1 MRDIIQNSLVRKPV
15 SAAFGLIGL
24 MICILLFVSIV
35 FVWSAQLAYAQEC
48 KKPSFD
54 ASLTKVQEWQ
64 DCLAHQEDEEK
75 QPEEKPQ
82 EKPQDD
88 SNEQSEQCEMPS
100 YGAQAEAEKYRECI
114 QNGGEPKDEPEPIS
128 SEPNEQGIC
137 EAPDPAGGS
146 LKDAE
151 NHQDCLDNGGDKD
164 PDAEKFQEEQKPFSE
179 KEKERREET
188 PITAEPDEDGICQAP
203 PIDSGNLEE
212 AEKYQECLDNG
223 GKPDPDLD
231 EWKEDLQEQ
240 ADPPGG
246 GDAAPDGP
254 GDKGVPGGPSYA
266 DGVIGDDGAGLFRK
280 YPTGS
285 YFLTYV
291 DTTVQSDSGG
301 GWGWIKEKFESFSE
315 ALSES
320 PDEIIRQLAD
330 AMSYSGINMVADAIF
345 QLHVVLAYVSVWLLD
360 FSLSVSL
367 IESTQTAIEGVMSAL
382 GEQLLGTEGNPSIY
396 VQWIWLGAALFG
408 AGVMFFRQRVAAGA
422 GEILKSCFIGV
433 LAIWLAANPGM
444 FLDTYTNFTKAI
456 SDEIFDTASVV
467 VPAGSAS
474 GDQGG
479 QGGGAGTEDF
489 GTTPDTAPA
498 SLGAE
503 EGDGAAED
511 PGASRQRFLDAVW
524 TTYVLDPWAGL
535 QISPKANEASQ
546 HRDALLDIETRD
558 ERATKLLELSK
569 ESDTIQATTDRS
581 KAVQHLGGAFLVL
594 MMGLL
599 FMGLSIWAS
608 LVLIVAHCIV
618 FIMLMGLPLLLLVA
632 IWPGS
637 NLGLSIARWI
647 LVVNI
652 QVVALTLLITMFVV
666 FSATIM
672 ELSRGEGAT
681 LSMAG
686 ALAATAGAGFGAIWL
701 ARHGGGFLLSP
712 GAVAT
717 KGSSDSR
724 NQDAGPRREGDTPE
738 QKAPRGR
745 DPYQDRNFGGFTDTA
760 SASDAPVDTQPG
772 RPGILGSRRQGAPEQ
787 GSDGLRSP
795 HRGSERGAGS
805 GAGGG
810 SGKSGGRRTSR
821 RHKPNLRRS
830 LFKAIDAATD
840 GNPAGATS
848 AIGAYA
854 GAKSADGLRKGV
866 AAAGGAAGG
875 VAGGIA
881 GGVAGLRGA
890 GAKFT
895 EGRRGRL
902 QDLESRRR
910 SAFRNDNHDERDSAL
925 LASQSYESLKAKKEQ
940 APETLTPDE
949 QVKLSEAERLA
960 VRGEAPYEPFKAE
973 AKEQRSKDRQAGM
986 SIKDSLAGGRRE
998 DEGAEEYDERR
1009 MGAFRD
1015 ANAARQKLDYGE
1027 QGYAKKQQKYA
1038 EGRQLKDDS
1047 KTLAAARLDQLR
1059 EKKQSDPGSLSEAEQ
1074 VKLRK
1079 ADTLEEDGRRPGYQA
1094 LMPEAREE
1102 REAAKRQGRSLQ
1114 ETLSGPQ
1121 KDGETPEDYQK
1132 RQEGDAGRAK
1142 EVRQTADAAA
1152 PEATEATTGP
1162 RQKVDKAE
1170 AKVLASKKLTEAQE
1184 VRQSSPEK
1192 LTGEDRQKLDQA
1204 DKRAASEEAPAYTVF
1219 YDDAVEQRI
1228 KEKKEGKSLA
1238 DSLAGSPGEK
1248 ESPVDYAERRQSASR
1263 LANLSRRRFDNF
1275 DAPGQ
1280 GQGQGPGQS

>member
-1 MRDIIQNSLVRKPV
+1 MRDIIQNSVVRKPV
-15 SAAFGLIGL
+15 SAAFGLISL
-24 MICILLFVSIV
+24 LICILLFVSIV
-35 FVWSAQLAYAQEC
+35 FVWSAQPAYAQEC
-48 KKPSFD
+48 KKPSSD
-54 ASLTKVQEWQ
+54 ASLSDIQDWQ
-64 DCLAHQEDEEK
+64 DCTENQKQDEK
-75 QPEEKPQ
+75 APKEEAPK
-82 EKPQDD
+82 E
-88 SNEQSEQCEMPS
+88 NQSE
-100 YGAQAEAEKYRECI
+100 
-114 QNGGEPKDEPEPIS
+114 GEPKAEPKPIS
-128 SEPNEQGIC
+128 AEPNEEGIC
-137 EAPDPAGGS
+137 EAPDPSGS
-146 LKDAE
+146 SLEDAQ
-151 NHQDCLDNGGDKD
+151 NYQDCLDNGGDKN

-179 KEKERREET
+179 KEKERKEET

-203 PIDSGNLEE
+203 PIDSGNLDE
-212 AEKYQECLDNG
+212 ADKYQECLDNG

-231 EWKEDLQEQ
+231 EWKKDLQEQ

-246 GDAAPDGP
+246 GDADAPAGP

-301 GWGWIKEKFESFSE
+301 GWSWIKDKFDSFSD

-367 IESTQTAIEGVMSAL
+367 IESTQAAIEGVMSAL

-479 QGGGAGTEDF
+479 QGGGAGAEDF
-489 GTTPDTAPA
+489 ATTPATAPA

-558 ERATKLLELSK
+558 ERASELLKISK

-652 QVVALTLLITMFVV
+652 QVVALTLLITLFVV

-717 KGSSDSR
+717 KGSSGSR

-760 SASDAPVDTQPG
+760 SASGMSTGTPTGTPGSASDAPVDTRPG

-805 GAGGG
+805 G

-854 GAKSADGLRKGV
+854 GAKSADGLRKGF

-890 GAKFT
+890 GGKFT

-910 SAFRNDNHDERDSAL
+910 SAVRNDNHDERDSAL

-960 VRGEAPYEPFKAE
+960 ANGEAPYEPFKAE

-1059 EKKQSDPGSLSEAEQ
+1059 EKKQSDPGSLSKAEQ

-1079 ADTLEEDGRRPGYQA
+1079 ADALEEDGRRPGYQA

-1192 LTGEDRQKLDQA
+1192 LTGEDRRKLDQA
-1204 DKRAASEEAPAYTVF
+1204 DKLAASEEAPAYTVF

>member
-1 MRDIIQNSLVRKPV
+1 MRGTILNPLTRESITAALGLMVGILFISLIFLFSAQPV
-15 SAAFGLIGL
+15 S
-24 MICILLFVSIV
+24 
-35 FVWSAQLAYAQEC
+35 AQEC
-48 KKPSFD
+48 KKPSSD
-54 ASLTKVQEWQ
+54 ASLSDIQDWQ
-64 DCLAHQEDEEK
+64 DCTENQKQDEK
-75 QPEEKPQ
+75 APKEEVPKEEAPK
-82 EKPQDD
+82 E
-88 SNEQSEQCEMPS
+88 NQSE
-100 YGAQAEAEKYRECI
+100 
-114 QNGGEPKDEPEPIS
+114 GEPKEEPKPIS
-128 SEPNEQGIC
+128 AEPNEEGIC
-137 EAPDPAGGS
+137 EAPDPAGGT

-151 NHQDCLDNGGDKD
+151 NYQDCLDNNGDKD

-188 PITAEPDEDGICQAP
+188 PITAEPDEDGICEAP
-203 PIDSGNLEE
+203 PVDSGNLEE

-246 GDAAPDGP
+246 GDDAAPDGP
-254 GDKGVPGGPSYA
+254 GDKGVPGGPSYT

-301 GWGWIKEKFESFSE
+301 GWSWIKDKFDSFSD
-315 ALSES
+315 ALSKS

-367 IESTQTAIEGVMSAL
+367 IESTQEAIEGVMSAL

-467 VPAGSAS
+467 VPAGSAAGSAS

-479 QGGGAGTEDF
+479 QGGGA
-489 GTTPDTAPA
+489 
-498 SLGAE
+498 GAE

-546 HRDALLDIETRD
+546 HREALLNIETRD

-647 LVVNI
+647 LAVNI
-652 QVVALTLLITMFVV
+652 QVVALTLLITLFVV

-712 GAVAT
+712 GAAAT
-717 KGSSDSR
+717 KGSSGSR
-724 NQDAGPRREGDTPE
+724 NQDAGPRREGDNPE

-745 DPYQDRNFGGFTDTA
+745 DPYQDRNYGGFTDSPSSSVYSTQE
-760 SASDAPVDTQPG
+760 DTPSNNRPG
-772 RPGILGSRRQGAPEQ
+772 RPGIFKSRRPGAPDQ
-787 GSDGLRSP
+787 GSEGLRSP
-795 HRGSERGAGS
+795 HRGSERGAG
-805 GAGGG
+805 GQGGQ
-810 SGKSGGRRTSR
+810 RTSR

-854 GAKSADGLRKGV
+854 GAKSADGLRKGAQV
-866 AAAGGAAGG
+866 AGGA
-875 VAGGIA
+875 A

-890 GAKFT
+890 GGKFA

-902 QDLESRRR
+902 RDLESRRR
-910 SAFRNDNHDERDSAL
+910 SAVRNENHDDRDSAL
-925 LASQSYESLKAKKEQ
+925 LASQSYESLKAKEKHS
-940 APETLTPDE
+940 PETLTPDE
-949 QVKLSEAERLA
+949 QVKLSEAERFA
-960 VRGEAPYEPFKAE
+960 ANGEAPYEPFKAE
-973 AKEQRSKDRQAGM
+973 AKEQRTKDRQAGM
-986 SIKDSLAGGRRE
+986 SIKDSLAGGRHDGE
-998 DEGAEEYDERR
+998 SAEEYDDRR

-1038 EGRQLKDDS
+1038 EGKQLKDES
-1047 KTLAAARLDQLR
+1047 KTLAAHRLDQLR
-1059 EKKQSDPGSLSEAEQ
+1059 EKKQKDPGSLSEAEQ

-1079 ADTLEEDGRRPGYQA
+1079 ADALEEDGRHPGYQA
-1094 LMPEAREE
+1094 LVPEARTE
-1102 REAAKRQGRSLQ
+1102 REAARKQGKSLQ

-1121 KDGETPEDYQK
+1121 KDGETPEAYRE
-1132 RQEGDAGRAK
+1132 RQEGDVGQAK
-1142 EVRQTADAAA
+1142 EVRQTLDAAA
-1152 PEATEATTGP
+1152 PEATADR

-1170 AKVLASKKLTEAQE
+1170 AKVLASKKLAELQE
-1184 VRQSSPEK
+1184 TRQTSPEK
-1192 LTGEDRQKLDQA
+1192 LTGGDRQKLEQA
-1204 DKRAASEEAPAYTVF
+1204 DELAASGDPQAPAYSVF
-1219 YDDAVEQRI
+1219 HDDAVEQRV
-1228 KEKKEGKSLA
+1228 KEKREGKSPA
-1238 DSLAGSPGEK
+1238 DSLAGDRGEK
-1248 ESPVDYAERRQSASR
+1248 ESNVDYTERRESASR

-1280 GQGQGPGQS
+1280 GQGQS